1 MKILEQ
7 LQKAFTVF
15 FLIIITLSILT
26 WLGVIS
32 PFDKFES
39 ATSSIVEDKL
49 RVDALTGNAEAQNKL
64 GTLLYKRAEK
74 YNTDYS
80 EAIDWFNE
88 ASRQRHP
95 IAQVNL
101 GFAYKA
107 GNGVLQSNDEAI
119 KHFYQSG
126 LNFLRLDFPM
136 DAKDNVYS
144 INKINSKH
152 PLKFDLIAAIK
163 KYEEDNNP

>member
-15 FLIIITLSILT
+15 FLIIITLSTLT
-26 WLGVIS
+26 WLGIIS

-49 RVDALTGNAEAQNKL
+49 RVDALTGNADAQNKL
-64 GTLLYKRAEK
+64 GTLLYRKAEK

-88 ASRQRHP
+88 ASRQHHP

-163 KYEEDNNP
+163 KYEGDNNP